1 MQINRIKHLLDKET
15 LLLLINAFDFSKLFY
30 CSTLWSNTSKS
41 NVSKLQRVQNFAA
54 RIILGFRKF
63 DFISQGIK
71 SLKWLPVKDRLYLND
86 AIMMYKC
93 INKLAPDYLADKFVK
108 RSHIHNRNTRSRNQL
123 DIPRCRISTGQRSF
137 VYRGTQLWNS
147 LSYDVRT
154 AKCPKVFKRRLINIL
169 LSS

>member
-1 MQINRIKHLLDKET
+1 MVTCQRQIV
-15 LLLLINAFDFSKLFY
+15 F
-30 CSTLWSNTSKS
+30 
-41 NVSKLQRVQNFAA
+41 
-54 RIILGFRKF
+54 
-63 DFISQGIK
+63 
-71 SLKWLPVKDRLYLND
+71 ND

-93 INKLAPDYLADKFVK
+93 INKLAPDYLADKFVQ

>member
-1 MQINRIKHLLDKET
+1 MLSSL
-15 LLLLINAFDFSKLFY
+15 ASY
-30 CSTLWSNTSKS
+30 S
-41 NVSKLQRVQNFAA
+41 NVLLYFLIRVNRVSETSACTEL
-54 RIILGFRKF
+54 RCTDNIRTPEV
-63 DFISQGIK
+63 DHISQGIK
-71 SLKWLPVKDRLYLND
+71 SLKWLPVKGRLYLNY

-93 INKLAPDYLADKFVK
+93 INKLAPDYLADKFVQ

>member
-1 MQINRIKHLLDKET
+1 MLLSLASYSIVLLYGLIRVNRMSA
-15 LLLLINAFDFSKLFY
+15 NFSVY
-30 CSTLWSNTSKS
+30 RTS
-41 NVSKLQRVQNFAA
+41 LHG
-54 RIILGFRKF
+54 IILGFRKF
-63 DFISQGIK
+63 DHISQGIK
-71 SLKWLPVKDRLYLND
+71 SLKWLPVKDRFSLND

-93 INKLAPDYLADKFVK
+93 INKLAPDYLADKFVQ

-154 AKCPKVFKRRLINIL
+154 TKMSQVFKRRLINIL